1 MPSASFELERLVA
14 PDARKL
20 LCHCWKPA
28 GTIRGIVLLLHGIE
42 SHPAWFEGSCR
53 WLAALGFL
61 AVAPTR
67 RGSGEDGQDRGD
79 IDGYR
84 RWLRDVRFL
93 AEHYAAAHPGKPL
106 HLLGV
111 SWGGKLACA
120 AVAGAGVQADSL
132 VLISPGLAPRVDVP
146 WPKKIAVLLCA
157 LFCPTR
163 RFGLPIASEAM
174 FTANE
179 EAQRFIRDD
188 ALRLKQVTARFLV
201 ENVKLDA
208 YVKRQERALDTPV
221 LLLLAEHDE
230 IIDTQK
236 TRSRVERFV
245 SPRKKILRY
254 PGMTHT
260 LEFEPNP
267 DLWRK
272 DVLAWLDS
280 FH

>member
-14 PDARKL
+14 PDARTL
-20 LCHCWKPA
+20 LCHRWKPA
-28 GTIRGIVLLLHGIE
+28 ATVRGIVLLLHGIE
-42 SHPAWFEGSCR
+42 SHPAWFEGTCR
-53 WLAALGFL
+53 FLAALGFL
-61 AVAPTR
+61 AVAPAR
-67 RGSGEDGQDRGD
+67 RGSGEDSQDRGD
-79 IDGYR
+79 VDGYR

-106 HLLGV
+106 HLLGI

-132 VLISPGLAPRVDVP
+132 VLISPGLVPRVDLP
-146 WPKKIAVLLCA
+146 WIKKIAVLLCA
-157 LFCPTR
+157 LICPTR
-163 RFGLPIASEAM
+163 RFALPIASEAM
-174 FTANE
+174 FTGNE
-179 EAQRFIRDD
+179 EAQRFIRSDT
-188 ALRLKQVTARFLV
+188 LRLRRVTARFLV
-201 ENVKLDA
+201 ENAKLDA
-208 YVKRQERALDTPV
+208 HARRHEKALDTPV

-230 IIDTQK
+230 IIDVFK
-236 TRSRVERFV
+236 TRRRVERFA
-245 SPRKKILRY
+245 SPRKKILQY
-254 PGMTHT
+254 PGSVHT